1 MPQKNTIYIIAGI
14 FLHSFSSRENW
25 KGNDMAVKEM
35 DFIEEDTMHGRYVTF
50 RVDEQMYG
58 IQIRYVT
65 EIIGIQPVNKLP
77 EMPAH
82 IKGIINL
89 RGKIIP
95 VVDMRLKFKRP
106 AAEYT
111 EKTCILVIDNQII
124 SAGLIVDEVADVLTI
139 QDGNISP
146 TPNCGGG
153 VNCRYLEGIGKVGKE
168 VRLLLDCDALFSNE
182 ETDQL
187 SVVMNKKP

>member
-1 MPQKNTIYIIAGI
+1 
-14 FLHSFSSRENW
+14 
-25 KGNDMAVKEM
+25 MAVKEM
-35 DFIEEDTMHGRYVTF
+35 DYLDEDTMHGRYITF

-65 EIIGIQPVNKLP
+65 EIIGIQPVSQLP
-77 EMPAH
+77 EMPDY

-106 AAEYT
+106 AVEYT
-111 EKTCILVIDNQII
+111 EKTCILVIDNQNI
-124 SAGLIVDEVADVLTI
+124 SAGLIVDEVADVLAI
-139 QDGNISP
+139 EDENISP
-146 TPNCGGG
+146 APNYGS

-168 VRLLLDCDALFSNE
+168 VKLLLDCEALFSNE
-182 ETDQL
+182 EADQL
-187 SVVMNKKP
+187 HHITEEGE

>member
-1 MPQKNTIYIIAGI
+1 
-14 FLHSFSSRENW
+14 
-25 KGNDMAVKEM
+25 MAVKEM
-35 DFIEEDTMHGRYVTF
+35 DFLEEDTMHGRYVTF

-58 IQIRYVT
+58 IQIRHVT
-65 EIIGIQPVNKLP
+65 EIIGIQPVSELP

-82 IKGIINL
+82 VKGIINL

-106 AAEYT
+106 ATAYT
-111 EKTCILVIDNQII
+111 EKTCILVIDNQTIC
-124 SAGLIVDEVADVLTI
+124 AGLIVDEVADVLTI
-139 QDGNISP
+139 GDENISP
-146 TPNCGGG
+146 TPNCGVG

-168 VRLLLDCDALFSNE
+168 VKLLLNCEALFSND

-187 SVVMNKKP
+187 ANIAMTRD